1 MNQADYQANT
11 PYAQFGTG
19 THVIDAPAETRA
31 TFIRKTYI
39 HLTAAIYAFVMLEWF
54 FFSLGWDVKFME
66 LLQNNQMYWLIVLGL
81 FMAINWIADS
91 WARST
96 TSLGMQYAGL
106 FLTVLAWSVVFLP
119 MLAIAQLYTLPEGVL
134 PANMPET
141 GVIPAAAIITLV
153 IFGGLTAFTFFT
165 RKDFSFMGG
174 FLCIA
179 GFAAMGLIVVSF
191 FLPFNLGIWFSAAMI
206 VLASGY
212 ILYDTSNVLH
222 HYRTDQYVAAAVAL
236 FASVALLFW
245 YVLRILMAV
254 SRR

>member
-1 MNQADYQANT
+1 MNQADYQAST
-11 PYAQFGTG
+11 PYAQLG
-19 THVIDAPAETRA
+19 THVIDAPADVRA

-54 FFSLGWDVKFME
+54 FFSLGLDVKLME
-66 LLQNNQMYWLIVLGL
+66 FLAGKPMYWLIVLGA
-81 FMAINWIADS
+81 FMAVNWIADS

-96 TSLGMQYAGL
+96 TSLGTQYAGL
-106 FLTVLAWSVVFLP
+106 FLTVLAWAVIFLP
-119 MLAIAQLYTLPEGVL
+119 MLAIAQLYTIQPDGLPQV
-134 PANMPET
+134 
-141 GVIPAAAIITLV
+141 GVIPAAGIATLV
-153 IFGGLTAFTFFT
+153 IFGGLTAFAFFT

-179 GFAAMGLIVVSF
+179 GFAAMALIVISILF
-191 FLPFNLGIWFSAAMI
+191 TFNLGIWFSVAMI

-212 ILYDTSNVLH
+212 ILYDTSNVIH

-245 YVLRILMAV
+245 YILRIMMAF

>member
-1 MNQADYQANT
+1 MNQADYQAST
-11 PYAQFGTG
+11 PYATFGS
-19 THVIDAPAETRA
+19 HVIDAPAETRA
-31 TFIRKTYI
+31 AFIRKTYV
-39 HLTAAIYAFVMLEWF
+39 HLTAAIYAFVTLEF
-54 FFSLGWDVKFME
+54 LFFSMGLDQTLMQFLAGKP
-66 LLQNNQMYWLIVLGL
+66 MYWLVVLGA
-81 FMAINWIADS
+81 FMAVNWIADS

-106 FLTVLAWSVVFLP
+106 FLTVLAWAVIFLP
-119 MLAIAQLYTLPEGVL
+119 MLAIAQLYTIQPDG
-134 PANMPET
+134 MPQV
-141 GVIPAAAIITLV
+141 GVIPAAGITTLV
-153 IFGGLTAFTFFT
+153 IFGGLTAFTFIT

-179 GFAAMGLIVVSF
+179 GFAAMALIVISIF
-191 FLPFNLGIWFSAAMI
+191 FTFNLGIWFSAAMI